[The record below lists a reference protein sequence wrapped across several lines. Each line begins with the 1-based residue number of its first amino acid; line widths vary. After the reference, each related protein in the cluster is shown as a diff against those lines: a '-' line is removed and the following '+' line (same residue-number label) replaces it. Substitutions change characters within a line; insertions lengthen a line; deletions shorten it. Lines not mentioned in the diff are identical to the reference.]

1 VSRARALAPA
11 AKFKVGRAER
21 NSRRRSSP
29 TSPAFSLPTTPPTS
43 PAPRSMPTAGV
54 RRSS

>member
-1 VSRARALAPA
+1 
-11 AKFKVGRAER
+11 VGRAER